1 MQQRFELNARF
12 FRFIFIF
19 HFSSLTST
27 SNMLNY
33 SHCDSTNPS
42 ESCLSSFTINQ
53 SSLFVPVFSISLVIV
68 MCIGVLGNLLVIY
81 VVLNYGRLKTVTNT
95 YLLHLALSDLVFLS
109 GIPFFVS
116 SLMTRA
122 WIFGAFVCKLF
133 FLTQGVNQFTSV
145 IILALLA
152 FDRYLAVCY
161 SSKSII
167 WRARVNPNLLLILT
181 WILSFILMLPV
192 TTFTDIH
199 TGGHGSKAQ
208 CIITLPFPQSRVF
221 YYIVVG
227 YTSTITFFLPIS
239 LMIYFY
245 IRIVARLKHKVSQS
259 HRRSRSSM
267 RTRRKVSVL
276 VLAVISVHIFCC
288 APYWAVQVITTSELL
303 PQTSSIL
310 MPLTS
315 VAQFLLY
322 VNSSMNP
329 IVYAFISEIFR
340 LSFKRVFYCCLP
352 TDAAPYLDGKSG
364 NKRNLSL
371 TSNKTDHYL
380 QIKEN
385 RISLKI
391 IKNENQQ
398 LSLLPDEIRPMRAKS
413 ISFHPSIP
421 PQRQQSVDPPLSHF
435 SSDPSI
441 ISDT

>member
-1 MQQRFELNARF
+1 MN
-12 FRFIFIF
+12 
-19 HFSSLTST
+19 
-27 SNMLNY
+27 N
-33 SHCDSTNPS
+33 S
-42 ESCLSSFTINQ
+42 ESCLPSATFSQ
-53 SSLFVPVFSISLVIV
+53 SDLFIPVFSISLVVV

-116 SLMTRA
+116 SLLTRA
-122 WIFGAFVCKLF
+122 WIFGGYVCKLF
-133 FLTQGVNQFTSV
+133 FLTQGVNQYTSV

-161 SSKSII
+161 SPKSII
-167 WRARVNPNLLLILT
+167 WRTRVNPNLLLILT

-199 TGGHGSKAQ
+199 TSSASKAQ
-208 CIITLPFPQSRVF
+208 CIINLPLPHSRVF
-221 YYIVVG
+221 YYIVVS

-245 IRIVARLKHKVSQS
+245 IRIVARLKHKVSQQ
-259 HRRSRSSM
+259 HRRSRTSM
-267 RTRRKVSVL
+267 RTRRKVSIL
-276 VLAVISVHIFCC
+276 VLAVISVHICC
-288 APYWAVQVITTSELL
+288 CSPYWAVQVITISELL

-329 IVYAFISEIFR
+329 IVYAFVSEIFR
-340 LSFKRVFYCCLP
+340 LSFKRVFYCCLSSD
-352 TDAAPYLDGKSG
+352 TRPYLHSKSMTR
-364 NKRNLSL
+364 RNLSL
-371 TSNKTDHYL
+371 TSNKTDNYL
-380 QIKEN
+380 QIKEQ
-385 RISLKI
+385 RISLKAI
-391 IKNENQQ
+391 HRDSQRSSILQGE
-398 LSLLPDEIRPMRAKS
+398 LRPTNTKS
-413 ISFHPSIP
+413 ISFDPTIP
-421 PQRQQSVDPPLSHF
+421 PQRHPSIAPTVSIF

-441 ISDT
+441 VSDM

>member
-1 MQQRFELNARF
+1 MPNRSFCDPTNDSEACF
-12 FRFIFIF
+12 
-19 HFSSLTST
+19 TST
-27 SNMLNY
+27 MMNASV
-33 SHCDSTNPS
+33 
-42 ESCLSSFTINQ
+42 SFI
-53 SSLFVPVFSISLVIV
+53 PVFSISLIIV

-122 WIFGAFVCKLF
+122 WIFGGFVCKLF
-133 FLTQGVNQFTSV
+133 FLTQGVNQYTSV

-161 SSKSII
+161 SAKSII

-181 WILSFILMLPV
+181 WLLSFILMLPI
-192 TTFTDIH
+192 TLFTSILI
-199 TGGHGSKAQ
+199 GPEPESKAH
-208 CIITLPFPQSRVF
+208 CIINLPFSQSRLF

-227 YTSTITFFLPIS
+227 YTSAITFVLPIT

-245 IRIVARLKHKVSQS
+245 VRIVARLKHKVSQS
-259 HRRSRSSM
+259 HRRSRASV

-276 VLAVISVHIFCC
+276 VLAVIGVHICC
-288 APYWAVQVITTSELL
+288 CSPYWAVQVITTSELL
-303 PQTSSIL
+303 PQTSPIL

-329 IVYAFISEIFR
+329 IIYAFISEIFR
-340 LSFKRVFYCCLP
+340 LSFKRVFYCCLSSD
-352 TDAAPYLDGKSG
+352 TAPYLDGKTMRRG
-364 NKRNLSL
+364 NSSQ
-371 TSNKTDHYL
+371 TSHKNNNYSKSNGKKL
-380 QIKEN
+380 P
-385 RISLKI
+385 LKI
-391 IKNENQQ
+391 ITIDGHPESVVQ
-398 LSLLPDEIRPMRAKS
+398 DETEPRNAKC
-413 ISFHPSIP
+413 ISFHPTVSLE
-421 PQRQQSVDPPLSHF
+421 QQYPTIAPRLSVF

-441 ISDT
+441 ISDM